1 VAVAK
6 GGPATPRGTIR
17 KMGSTVIIIAGKL
30 YVDAAARDAYLAG
43 CTKVVEQARAAPG
56 CLDFALSADPN
67 EPDRI
72 NVYERWETD
81 EDLQRFRG
89 AGPEP
94 EQTAQI
100 RDAEVSKYRISGVEA
115 P

>member
-1 VAVAK
+1 
-6 GGPATPRGTIR
+6 
-17 KMGSTVIIIAGKL
+17 MIIIAGKL
-30 YVDAAARDAYLAG
+30 WVDAAERDACLAG
-43 CTKVVEQARAAPG
+43 CSEAVEQARAAAG
-56 CLDFALSADPN
+56 CLDFALSADLV

-81 EDLQRFRG
+81 EALARFRG

-94 EQTAQI
+94 EHAAQI
-100 RDAEVSKYRISGVEA
+100 RDAEVSKFRISAVEA

>member
-1 VAVAK
+1 
-6 GGPATPRGTIR
+6 
-17 KMGSTVIIIAGKL
+17 MIIISGKL
-30 YVDAAARDAYLAG
+30 WVDAGERDAYLAG
-43 CTKVVEQARAAPG
+43 CTEVVKQARAAAG
-56 CLDFALSADPN
+56 CLDFALSADLI
-67 EPDRI
+67 ELDRI

-81 EDLQRFRG
+81 EDLARFRG

>member
-1 VAVAK
+1 
-6 GGPATPRGTIR
+6 
-17 KMGSTVIIIAGKL
+17 MIIIAGQL
-30 YVDAAARDAYLAG
+30 RVDAADRDAYLTG
-43 CTKVVEQARAAPG
+43 CAKVVEQARAAAG
-56 CLDFALSADPN
+56 CLDFALSADAL

-81 EDLQRFRG
+81 EDLARFRG

-94 EQTAQI
+94 EQAAQI
-100 RDAEVSKYRISGVEA
+100 RDAEVHKYRISGVEA

>member
-1 VAVAK
+1 
-6 GGPATPRGTIR
+6 
-17 KMGSTVIIIAGKL
+17 MIIIAGKL

-43 CTKVVEQARAAPG
+43 CSKVIEHARAALG
-56 CLDFALSADPN
+56 CLDFALSADLV

-81 EDLQRFRG
+81 EDLERFRG
-89 AGPEP
+89 VGPEP
-94 EQTAQI
+94 ERTAQI
-100 RDAEVSKYRISGVEA
+100 RAAEVSKYRISGVEA

>member
-1 VAVAK
+1 
-6 GGPATPRGTIR
+6 
-17 KMGSTVIIIAGKL
+17 MIIIAGKL

-43 CTKVVEQARAAPG
+43 CSKVIEQARAAPG
-56 CLDFALSADPN
+56 CLDFALSADMIEAN
-67 EPDRI
+67 RI

-81 EDLQRFRG
+81 EDLERFRG

-94 EQTAQI
+94 EQAAQI
-100 RDAEVSKYRISGVEA
+100 RDAAVSRYRISGVEA

>member
-1 VAVAK
+1 
-6 GGPATPRGTIR
+6 
-17 KMGSTVIIIAGKL
+17 MIIIAGKL
-30 YVDAAARDAYLAG
+30 WVDAAHRDAYLAG
-43 CTKVVEQARAAPG
+43 CSKVVEQARAAAG
-56 CLDFALSADPN
+56 CLDFALSADLV

-81 EDLQRFRG
+81 EALARFRG

-94 EQTAQI
+94 EQAAQI
-100 RDAEVSKYRISGVEA
+100 RDAEVSRYRISGVEA

>member
-1 VAVAK
+1 MIV
-6 GGPATPRGTIR
+6 
-17 KMGSTVIIIAGKL
+17 IAGKL
-30 YVDAAARDAYLAG
+30 WVDAADRDAYLAG
-43 CTKVVEQARAAPG
+43 CSSVVEQARAAVG
-56 CLDFALSADPN
+56 CLDFALSADSV

-81 EDLQRFRG
+81 EDLARFRG

-94 EQTAQI
+94 EQAARV
-100 RDAEVSKYRISGVEA
+100 RDAEVSKYRISVVEA

>member
-1 VAVAK
+1 
-6 GGPATPRGTIR
+6 
-17 KMGSTVIIIAGKL
+17 MIIIAGKL
-30 YVDAAARDAYLAG
+30 WVDAADRDAYLAG
-43 CTKVVEQARAAPG
+43 CSSIVEQARAAVG
-56 CLDFALSADPN
+56 CLDFALSADSI

-81 EDLQRFRG
+81 EDLVRFRD
-89 AGPEP
+89 AGPAPEP
-94 EQTAQI
+94 AAQI